1 VLRGV
6 VYQSSGPPDG
16 GVARATIDTGAARRW
31 ASRTPPLV
39 YRGDASTD
47 GVAATML
54 TLLECPRLALPG
66 PMGAGGRD
74 SLEVKCNLR

>member
-1 VLRGV
+1 
-6 VYQSSGPPDG
+6 
-16 GVARATIDTGAARRW
+16 
-31 ASRTPPLV
+31 V